1 MRFEGSGHSA
11 SGEERVNELTEFPP
25 LGLGKKEEREAE
37 DGGEPFDERL
47 LGVTD

>member
-11 SGEERVNELTEFPP
+11 SGEERVLTEFPP

-37 DGGEPFDERL
+37 GGGEPFDERL